1 MAWLVHFRAPD
12 EDERPP
18 NSGPQATPKN
28 ARTRPGGSPGHT
40 GLPFSSSGNHRP
52 SGAVVR
58 PEFNSAQVEMKA
70 GQARTVQDEGAHTAD
85 PQACAVWLED
95 HAAWM
100 DGFLDEAESAAH
112 EAHAA
117 GCSSCARYARVL
129 DRGLQLVRELPEIE
143 PSAHFEQRLQHRIFH
158 IEDDARLARGSGRSG
173 AGLAAAAIIGL
184 IAWSPMLW
192 RADAGTTPRAFGD
205 GDSYDAVASAPV
217 QSGARMT
224 QMHDWYVRPAAP
236 AIEQTPVQH
245 LVSYAGSYSPLIVSP
260 PAYGK
265 GPRALR
271 LMSATTR

>member
-1 MAWLVHFRAPD
+1 
-12 EDERPP
+12 
-18 NSGPQATPKN
+18 
-28 ARTRPGGSPGHT
+28 
-40 GLPFSSSGNHRP
+40 
-52 SGAVVR
+52 
-58 PEFNSAQVEMKA
+58 MKA
-70 GQARTVQDEGAHTAD
+70 GQAKSIRDEGDHTPAR
-85 PQACAVWLED
+85 ATCATWLED

-117 GCSSCARYARVL
+117 ACASCGRYARVL

-158 IEDDARLARGSGRSG
+158 IEDAARLERGSGRSA
-173 AGLAAAAIIGL
+173 AGLAAAALIAM
-184 IAWSPMLW
+184 IAWSPVLW
-192 RADAGTTPRAFGD
+192 RSDAGTALRAFGG
-205 GDSYDAVASAPV
+205 GDSYDAAVGAPAQSLYGSAEVAAMSR
-217 QSGARMT
+217 ARIA
-224 QMHDWYVRPAAP
+224 QLHDWYARPAAP